1 MIEVISITLVIIG
14 ALIGAGFASGQEI
27 FSFFYIYGKNGIYGI
42 LIMSILIGIFIY
54 KSLKIIYQKQVYNYN
69 DFLNL
74 FIKNTKIRNVILWI
88 VNVLLLVSFYI
99 MVAGFGAYFEQEI
112 GINRIIG
119 SIVLNLLC
127 VIVFFSNIKGVLKAS
142 NLIVP
147 FLIFFIFF
155 IGIKNIVQI
164 RTIDFYQMKN
174 NWILSMLIYN
184 SYNFILLM
192 PVLISLKKQ
201 ITKEKNI
208 KKVSILVTIIILILS
223 INIFFLLLN
232 ANIKEIEN
240 QEMPIVYI
248 ISNYFNK
255 YKKIYAFIVLASIFT
270 TAISVGIGF
279 LQNISKNS
287 NSYPQ
292 FVLFMCITSLLM
304 SNIGFSKLLNFIL
317 YLFSTFPVSL
327 LSVVLYNIFV
337 LFVYQTLAS
346 ISPCA

>member
-88 VNVLLLVSFYI
+88 VNLLLLVSFYI

-223 INIFFLLLN
+223 ISIFFLLLN

-304 SNIGFSKLLNFIL
+304 SNIGFSKLLNFI
-317 YLFSTFPVSL
+317 YPVFGYIGIL
-327 LSVVLYNIFV
+327 QIVIIF
-337 LFVYQTLAS
+337 F
-346 ISPCA
+346 IN

>member
-54 KSLKIIYQKQVYNYN
+54 KSLKRIYQKQVYNYN

-304 SNIGFSKLLNFIL
+304 SNIGFSKLLNFI
-317 YLFSTFPVSL
+317 YPVFGYIGIL
-327 LSVVLYNIFV
+327 QIVIIF
-337 LFVYQTLAS
+337 F
-346 ISPCA
+346 IN

>member
-201 ITKEKNI
+201 ITKGKNI

-304 SNIGFSKLLNFIL
+304 SNIGFSKLLNFI
-317 YLFSTFPVSL
+317 YPVFGYIGIL
-327 LSVVLYNIFV
+327 QIVIIF
-337 LFVYQTLAS
+337 F
-346 ISPCA
+346 IN

>member
-112 GINRIIG
+112 WINRIIG

-304 SNIGFSKLLNFIL
+304 SNIGFSKLLNFI
-317 YLFSTFPVSL
+317 YPVFGYIGIL
-327 LSVVLYNIFV
+327 QIVIIF
-337 LFVYQTLAS
+337 F
-346 ISPCA
+346 IN

>member
-54 KSLKIIYQKQVYNYN
+54 KSLKIISQKQVYNYN

-174 NWILSMLIYN
+174 NWILSMIIYN

-304 SNIGFSKLLNFIL
+304 SNIGFSKLLNFI
-317 YLFSTFPVSL
+317 YPVFGYIGIL
-327 LSVVLYNIFV
+327 QIVIIF
-337 LFVYQTLAS
+337 F
-346 ISPCA
+346 IN

>member
-279 LQNISKNS
+279 LQNISENS
-287 NSYPQ
+287 NSYSQ

-304 SNIGFSKLLNFIL
+304 SNIGFSKLLNFI
-317 YLFSTFPVSL
+317 YPVFGYIGIL
-327 LSVVLYNIFV
+327 QIVIIF
-337 LFVYQTLAS
+337 F
-346 ISPCA
+346 IN

>member
-88 VNVLLLVSFYI
+88 VNVLLLVSLYI

-304 SNIGFSKLLNFIL
+304 SNIGFSKLLNFI
-317 YLFSTFPVSL
+317 YPVFGYIGIL
-327 LSVVLYNIFV
+327 QIVIIF
-337 LFVYQTLAS
+337 F
-346 ISPCA
+346 IN

>member
-142 NLIVP
+142 NFIVP

-304 SNIGFSKLLNFIL
+304 SNIGFSKLLNFI
-317 YLFSTFPVSL
+317 YPVFGYIGIL
-327 LSVVLYNIFV
+327 QIVIIF
-337 LFVYQTLAS
+337 F
-346 ISPCA
+346 IN

>member
-164 RTIDFYQMKN
+164 RTIDFHQMKN
-174 NWILSMLIYN
+174 NWILSMIIYN

-279 LQNISKNS
+279 LQNISQNS

-304 SNIGFSKLLNFIL
+304 SNIGFSKLLNFI
-317 YLFSTFPVSL
+317 YPVFGYIGIL
-327 LSVVLYNIFV
+327 QIVIIF
-337 LFVYQTLAS
+337 F
-346 ISPCA
+346 IN

>member
-1 MIEVISITLVIIG
+1 MIEVVSITLVIIG

-27 FSFFYIYGKNGIYGI
+27 FSFFYVYGKNGIDGI

-54 KSLKIIYQKQVYNYN
+54 KSLKIIYKKQVYNYN

-88 VNVLLLVSFYI
+88 VNILLLVSFYI

-208 KKVSILVTIIILILS
+208 KKVSILVTIIIFILS
-223 INIFFLLLN
+223 ISIFFLLLN

-287 NSYPQ
+287 KSYPQ
-292 FVLFMCITSLLM
+292 LVLFMCITSLLM
-304 SNIGFSKLLNFIL
+304 SNIGFSKLLNFI
-317 YLFSTFPVSL
+317 YPIFGYIG
-327 LSVVLYNIFV
+327 VLQIVIIF
-337 LFVYQTLAS
+337 F
-346 ISPCA
+346 IM

>member
-192 PVLISLKKQ
+192 PVLISLKNQ

-223 INIFFLLLN
+223 ISIFFLLLN

-304 SNIGFSKLLNFIL
+304 SNIGFSKLLNFI
-317 YLFSTFPVSL
+317 YPVFGYIGIL
-327 LSVVLYNIFV
+327 QIVIIF
-337 LFVYQTLAS
+337 F
-346 ISPCA
+346 IN

>member
-54 KSLKIIYQKQVYNYN
+54 KSLKIIYQKQVDNYN

-304 SNIGFSKLLNFIL
+304 SNIGFSKLLNFI
-317 YLFSTFPVSL
+317 YPVFGYIGIL
-327 LSVVLYNIFV
+327 QIVIIF
-337 LFVYQTLAS
+337 F
-346 ISPCA
+346 IN

>member
-174 NWILSMLIYN
+174 NWILSMIIYN

-192 PVLISLKKQ
+192 PVLISLKNQ

-304 SNIGFSKLLNFIL
+304 SNIGFSKLLNFI
-317 YLFSTFPVSL
+317 YPVFGYIGIL
-327 LSVVLYNIFV
+327 QIVIIF
-337 LFVYQTLAS
+337 F
-346 ISPCA
+346 IN

>member
-304 SNIGFSKLLNFIL
+304 SNIGFSKLLNFI
-317 YLFSTFPVSL
+317 YPVFG
-327 LSVVLYNIFV
+327 YIG
-337 LFVYQTLAS
+337 
-346 ISPCA
+346 I

>member
-88 VNVLLLVSFYI
+88 VNLLLLVSFYI

-304 SNIGFSKLLNFIL
+304 SNIGFSKLLNFI
-317 YLFSTFPVSL
+317 YPVFGYIGIL
-327 LSVVLYNIFV
+327 QIVIIF
-337 LFVYQTLAS
+337 F
-346 ISPCA
+346 IN

>member
-54 KSLKIIYQKQVYNYN
+54 KSLKIIYKKQVYNYN

-147 FLIFFIFF
+147 FLFKIFF

-201 ITKEKNI
+201 ITNEKNI

-223 INIFFLLLN
+223 ISIFFLLLN

-304 SNIGFSKLLNFIL
+304 SNIGFSKLLNFI
-317 YLFSTFPVSL
+317 YPVFGYIGIL
-327 LSVVLYNIFV
+327 QIVIIF
-337 LFVYQTLAS
+337 F
-346 ISPCA
+346 IN

>member
-208 KKVSILVTIIILILS
+208 KKVSILVIIIILILS

-304 SNIGFSKLLNFIL
+304 SNIGFSKLLNFI
-317 YLFSTFPVSL
+317 YPVFGYIGIL
-327 LSVVLYNIFV
+327 QIVIIF
-337 LFVYQTLAS
+337 F
-346 ISPCA
+346 IN

>member
-255 YKKIYAFIVLASIFT
+255 YKKIYAFIVLSSIFT

-304 SNIGFSKLLNFIL
+304 SNIGFSKLLNFI
-317 YLFSTFPVSL
+317 YPVFGYIGIL
-327 LSVVLYNIFV
+327 QIVIIF
-337 LFVYQTLAS
+337 F
-346 ISPCA
+346 IN

>member
-304 SNIGFSKLLNFIL
+304 SNIGFSKILNFI
-317 YLFSTFPVSL
+317 YPVFGYIGIL
-327 LSVVLYNIFV
+327 QIVIIF
-337 LFVYQTLAS
+337 F
-346 ISPCA
+346 IN

>member
-164 RTIDFYQMKN
+164 RTIDFHQMKN
-174 NWILSMLIYN
+174 NWILSMIIYN

-223 INIFFLLLN
+223 ISIFFLLLN

-304 SNIGFSKLLNFIL
+304 SNIGFSKLLNFI
-317 YLFSTFPVSL
+317 YPVFGYIGML
-327 LSVVLYNIFV
+327 QIVIIF
-337 LFVYQTLAS
+337 F
-346 ISPCA
+346 IN

>member
-88 VNVLLLVSFYI
+88 VNLLLLVSFYI

-164 RTIDFYQMKN
+164 RTIDFHQMKN
-174 NWILSMLIYN
+174 NWILSMIIYN

-223 INIFFLLLN
+223 ISIFFLLLN

-304 SNIGFSKLLNFIL
+304 SNIGFSKLLNFI
-317 YLFSTFPVSL
+317 YPVYGYIGIL
-327 LSVVLYNIFV
+327 QIVIIF
-337 LFVYQTLAS
+337 F
-346 ISPCA
+346 IN

>member
-14 ALIGAGFASGQEI
+14 ALNGAGFASGQEI

-155 IGIKNIVQI
+155 IGIKNIKKI

-304 SNIGFSKLLNFIL
+304 SNIGFSKLLNFI
-317 YLFSTFPVSL
+317 YPVFGYIGIL
-327 LSVVLYNIFV
+327 QIVIIF
-337 LFVYQTLAS
+337 F
-346 ISPCA
+346 IN

>member
-164 RTIDFYQMKN
+164 RTIDFHQMKN
-174 NWILSMLIYN
+174 NWILSMIIYN

-223 INIFFLLLN
+223 ISIFFLLLN

-304 SNIGFSKLLNFIL
+304 INIGFSKLLNFI
-317 YLFSTFPVSL
+317 YPVFGYIGIL
-327 LSVVLYNIFV
+327 QIVIIF
-337 LFVYQTLAS
+337 F
-346 ISPCA
+346 IN

>member
-27 FSFFYIYGKNGIYGI
+27 FYIYGKNGIYGI

-164 RTIDFYQMKN
+164 RTIDFHQMKN
-174 NWILSMLIYN
+174 NWILSMIIYN

-223 INIFFLLLN
+223 ISIFFLLLN

-304 SNIGFSKLLNFIL
+304 SNIGFSKLLNFI
-317 YLFSTFPVSL
+317 YPVFGYIGIL
-327 LSVVLYNIFV
+327 QIVIIF
-337 LFVYQTLAS
+337 F
-346 ISPCA
+346 IN

>member
-155 IGIKNIVQI
+155 IFFPYS
-164 RTIDFYQMKN
+164 TLLYT
-174 NWILSMLIYN
+174 LYE
-184 SYNFILLM
+184 ILLF
-192 PVLISLKKQ
+192 
-201 ITKEKNI
+201 
-208 KKVSILVTIIILILS
+208 
-223 INIFFLLLN
+223 IF
-232 ANIKEIEN
+232 
-240 QEMPIVYI
+240 
-248 ISNYFNK
+248 
-255 YKKIYAFIVLASIFT
+255 
-270 TAISVGIGF
+270 
-279 LQNISKNS
+279 
-287 NSYPQ
+287 
-292 FVLFMCITSLLM
+292 
-304 SNIGFSKLLNFIL
+304 
-317 YLFSTFPVSL
+317 
-327 LSVVLYNIFV
+327 
-337 LFVYQTLAS
+337 
-346 ISPCA
+346 

>member
-74 FIKNTKIRNVILWI
+74 FIKNTKTRNVILWI

-192 PVLISLKKQ
+192 PVLISLKMQ

-223 INIFFLLLN
+223 ISIFFLLLN

-304 SNIGFSKLLNFIL
+304 SNIGFSKLLNFI
-317 YLFSTFPVSL
+317 YLVFGYIGILQIVI
-327 LSVVLYNIFV
+327 IF
-337 LFVYQTLAS
+337 F
-346 ISPCA
+346 IN

>member
-1 MIEVISITLVIIG
+1 MREVISITLVIIG

-164 RTIDFYQMKN
+164 RTIDFHQMKN
-174 NWILSMLIYN
+174 NWILSMIIYN

-223 INIFFLLLN
+223 ISIFFLLLN

-304 SNIGFSKLLNFIL
+304 SNIGFSKLLNFI
-317 YLFSTFPVSL
+317 YPVFGYIGIL
-327 LSVVLYNIFV
+327 QIVIIF
-337 LFVYQTLAS
+337 F
-346 ISPCA
+346 IN

>member
-147 FLIFFIFF
+147 FLI
-155 IGIKNIVQI
+155 
-164 RTIDFYQMKN
+164 
-174 NWILSMLIYN
+174 W
-184 SYNFILLM
+184 
-192 PVLISLKKQ
+192 
-201 ITKEKNI
+201 
-208 KKVSILVTIIILILS
+208 
-223 INIFFLLLN
+223 
-232 ANIKEIEN
+232 
-240 QEMPIVYI
+240 
-248 ISNYFNK
+248 
-255 YKKIYAFIVLASIFT
+255 
-270 TAISVGIGF
+270 
-279 LQNISKNS
+279 
-287 NSYPQ
+287 
-292 FVLFMCITSLLM
+292 
-304 SNIGFSKLLNFIL
+304 
-317 YLFSTFPVSL
+317 
-327 LSVVLYNIFV
+327 
-337 LFVYQTLAS
+337 
-346 ISPCA
+346 

>member
-164 RTIDFYQMKN
+164 
-174 NWILSMLIYN
+174 S
-184 SYNFILLM
+184 
-192 PVLISLKKQ
+192 
-201 ITKEKNI
+201 
-208 KKVSILVTIIILILS
+208 
-223 INIFFLLLN
+223 
-232 ANIKEIEN
+232 
-240 QEMPIVYI
+240 
-248 ISNYFNK
+248 
-255 YKKIYAFIVLASIFT
+255 KKI
-270 TAISVGIGF
+270 
-279 LQNISKNS
+279 NPKS
-287 NSYPQ
+287 NFQPQ
-292 FVLFMCITSLLM
+292 STLLD
-304 SNIGFSKLLNFIL
+304 
-317 YLFSTFPVSL
+317 
-327 LSVVLYNIFV
+327 
-337 LFVYQTLAS
+337 
-346 ISPCA
+346 

>member
-164 RTIDFYQMKN
+164 RTIDFYHIKH
-174 NWILSMLIYN
+174 NWILSMIIYN

-223 INIFFLLLN
+223 ISIFFLLLN

-304 SNIGFSKLLNFIL
+304 SNIGFSKLLNFI
-317 YLFSTFPVSL
+317 YPVFGYIGIL
-327 LSVVLYNIFV
+327 QIVIIF
-337 LFVYQTLAS
+337 F
-346 ISPCA
+346 IN

>member
-164 RTIDFYQMKN
+164 RTIDFHQMKN
-174 NWILSMLIYN
+174 NWILSMIIYN

-223 INIFFLLLN
+223 ISIFFLLLN
-232 ANIKEIEN
+232 ANIKEVEN

-304 SNIGFSKLLNFIL
+304 SNIGFSKLLNFI
-317 YLFSTFPVSL
+317 YPVFGYIGIL
-327 LSVVLYNIFV
+327 QIVIIF
-337 LFVYQTLAS
+337 F
-346 ISPCA
+346 IN

>member
-223 INIFFLLLN
+223 ISIFFLLLN

-287 NSYPQ
+287 NSYLQ

-304 SNIGFSKLLNFIL
+304 SNIGFSKLLNFI
-317 YLFSTFPVSL
+317 YPVFGYIGIL
-327 LSVVLYNIFV
+327 QIVIIF
-337 LFVYQTLAS
+337 F
-346 ISPCA
+346 IN

>member
-164 RTIDFYQMKN
+164 RTIDFHQMKN
-174 NWILSMLIYN
+174 NWILSMIIYN

-223 INIFFLLLN
+223 ISIFFLLLN

-304 SNIGFSKLLNFIL
+304 SNIGFSKIIKFYISCIWIYRDITNCYYIFYKLNIK
-317 YLFSTFPVSL
+317 
-327 LSVVLYNIFV
+327 
-337 LFVYQTLAS
+337 S
-346 ISPCA
+346 IS

>member
-42 LIMSILIGIFIY
+42 VIMSILIGIFIY

-223 INIFFLLLN
+223 ISIFFLLLN

-304 SNIGFSKLLNFIL
+304 SNIGFSKLLNFI
-317 YLFSTFPVSL
+317 YPVFGYIGIL
-327 LSVVLYNIFV
+327 QIVIIF
-337 LFVYQTLAS
+337 F
-346 ISPCA
+346 IN